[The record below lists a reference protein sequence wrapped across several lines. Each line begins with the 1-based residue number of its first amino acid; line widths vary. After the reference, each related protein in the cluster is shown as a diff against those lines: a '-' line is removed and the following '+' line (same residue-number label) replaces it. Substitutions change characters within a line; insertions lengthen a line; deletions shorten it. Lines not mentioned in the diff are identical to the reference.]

1 MRFESWSFKKAFF
14 WWTVLCIVFFWI
26 PALLLTSSA
35 SGAEERP
42 TATTYQGKDVMWWA
56 KHAVQARKDANARA
70 LTIKRLRKTVARD
83 VTIQE
88 AVSLASIVYPQ
99 LSTDRAWC
107 LIGHESKG
115 SPTARNTK
123 SVWNGEHATGLYQFL
138 PSTFAST
145 PFGGFSIYNPLAQAL
160 AAGWMHAHGRGGEW
174 STCR

>member
-1 MRFESWSFKKAFF
+1 MRWESWSFKKAFF
-14 WWTVLCIVFFWI
+14 WWCIICAIGWAFL
-26 PALLLTSSA
+26 LLLTSSA
-35 SGAEERP
+35 SGAEVRP
-42 TATTYQGKDVMWWA
+42 TATTYQGKTAEWWA
-56 KHAVQARKDANARA
+56 KRAVQARKDANARGR
-70 LTIKRLRKTVARD
+70 TIKRLKKTVARD

-115 SPTARNTK
+115 NPNARNRQ

-138 PSTFAST
+138 PSTYAST

>member
-1 MRFESWSFKKAFF
+1 MRWESWSFKKAFLV
-14 WWTVLCIVFFWI
+14 WAIICVVLIWPIVI
-26 PALLLTSSA
+26 LTSSA
-35 SGAEERP
+35 QGANEQP
-42 TATTYQGKDVMWWA
+42 QAATYQGKTAEWWA
-56 KHAVQARKDANARA
+56 KRAQQARRDANARG
-70 LTIKRLRKTVARD
+70 LTIKRLKKTVARD

-115 SPTARNTK
+115 NPNARNRQ

-138 PSTFAST
+138 PSTYAST

>member
-1 MRFESWSFKKAFF
+1 MRWKMWIAVYAA
-14 WWTVLCIVFFWI
+14 VLLPV
-26 PALLLTSSA
+26 LLIAHTA
-35 SGAEERP
+35 NGADEQP
-42 TATTYQGKDVMWWA
+42 QAAQVTYQGKGVQWWA

-70 LTIKRLRKTVARD
+70 LTIKRLRKSVARD

-99 LSTDRAWC
+99 LSTGRAWC
-107 LIGHESKG
+107 LIGRESHG
-115 SPTARNTK
+115 SPTARNK
-123 SVWNGEHATGLYQFL
+123 SGVWNGEHATGLYQFL
-138 PSTFAST
+138 PSTFRST

>member
-1 MRFESWSFKKAFF
+1 MRFESWSFRKAFF
-14 WWTVLCIVFFWI
+14 WWCVICAIGWALV
-26 PALLLTSSA
+26 LLLTSSA
-35 SGAEERP
+35 RGAEERP
-42 TATTYQGKDVMWWA
+42 AATYQGKTAYWWA
-56 KHAVQARKDANARA
+56 MKAQQARRDANARA
-70 LTIKRLRKTVARD
+70 HKIKQLKKTVAGD
-83 VTIQE
+83 VTISE

-115 SPTARNTK
+115 NPNARNRQ

-145 PFGGFSIYNPLAQAL
+145 PFGRFSIYNPLAQAL

>member
-1 MRFESWSFKKAFF
+1 MRWESWSFKKAFLV
-14 WWTVLCIVFFWI
+14 WTIICVVLIWPIVI
-26 PALLLTSSA
+26 LTSSA
-35 SGAEERP
+35 QGANEHP
-42 TATTYQGKDVMWWA
+42 QAATYQGKNAYWWA
-56 KHAVQARKDANARA
+56 MRAQQARKDANARG
-70 LTIKRLRKTVARD
+70 LTIKRLKKTVARD

-99 LSTDRAWC
+99 LSVDRAWC

-123 SVWNGEHATGLYQFL
+123 AVWNGEHATGLYQFL
-138 PSTFAST
+138 PSTYAST

-174 STCR
+174 ATCR